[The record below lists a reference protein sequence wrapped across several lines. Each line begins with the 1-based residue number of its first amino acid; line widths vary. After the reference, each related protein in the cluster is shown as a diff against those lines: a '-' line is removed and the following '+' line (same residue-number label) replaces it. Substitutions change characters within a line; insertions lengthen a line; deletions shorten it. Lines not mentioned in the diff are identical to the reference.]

1 MNKYKLVITDQMT
14 QDTNDFITYK
24 LQKGTYPEHINKFR
38 KQLLDYLS
46 SLLIFPNSGTKLDT
60 RVNINTNVRFHSIE
74 DCVVFYEVIN
84 MNIVVLRLIPSNANW
99 MKIIIN

>member
-1 MNKYKLVITDQMT
+1 MSKYKLVITDQMT

-24 LQKGTYPEHINKFR
+24 LQKGTYPEH
-38 KQLLDYLS
+38 
-46 SLLIFPNSGTKLDT
+46 NSGTKLDT
-60 RVNINTNVRFHSIE
+60 RVNINNNVRFHSIE
-74 DCVVFYEVIN
+74 DCVVLYEVIN